1 MTTEQLEAMQAIQD
15 AYLEMKL
22 TEEQVSADRK
32 GRKIPARRLYDKD
45 SKDYEKTDESVDES
59 ARADKKKS
67 ISSMLDR
74 MYARADANT
83 KLYKLKQQN
92 KDRKKLP
99 EEVELGESVN
109 HATFIKKYKENEDD
123 NQHSKNVV
131 HLARH
136 FGSDEDKTEA
146 HSILTAH
153 NKAGHLTSEVGKRR
167 DALHKKLWSPV
178 IDRAY
183 NKSTNEEVESLDEL
197 SRKGLS
203 NYISAAKDDTKERS
217 AGIKL
222 AQKKKW
228 GDPKF
233 GTTSAKVP
241 ANEEVD
247 EAFDPEKFKAAMDK
261 TNVKVNMDSKA
272 DREVA
277 AKEKS
282 DARHAEIDAS
292 NKRKSSAWETARAK
306 LKNKLKPFDQEAFN
320 KSGGHTGIDPFGGSN
335 AKYAR
340 EEVESLEESRYGD
353 EDDDVRRAENELK
366 RRNIKLPN
374 VKHKEVAIKKTKK
387 DKEEELGEASV
398 FDQAR
403 KTVADDEK
411 KGVDPKEKFKLMM
424 TKAKNS
430 QRAAKALAKESLDE
444 ARAKK
449 EPMEVFHTGYSAA
462 LQHAEKHLNKQGYE
476 IHPDDWQDH
485 ISFGPS
491 KPSEGKT
498 VQLHVPLHKDGV
510 KSKKVAHIQV
520 YNRGNTTPKNN
531 ELNMYVN

>member
-22 TEEQVSADRK
+22 
-32 GRKIPARRLYDKD
+32 
-45 SKDYEKTDESVDES
+45 TDESVDES

-109 HATFIKKYKENEDD
+109 HATFIKKYKKNEDD

-146 HSILTAH
+146 RSILTAH
-153 NKAGHLTSEVGKRR
+153 NKAGHLTSEVRKRR

-183 NKSTNEEVESLDEL
+183 NKSTN
-197 SRKGLS
+197 
-203 NYISAAKDDTKERS
+203 
-217 AGIKL
+217 
-222 AQKKKW
+222 
-228 GDPKF
+228 
-233 GTTSAKVP
+233 
-241 ANEEVD
+241 
-247 EAFDPEKFKAAMDK
+247 
-261 TNVKVNMDSKA
+261 
-272 DREVA
+272 
-277 AKEKS
+277 
-282 DARHAEIDAS
+282 
-292 NKRKSSAWETARAK
+292 
-306 LKNKLKPFDQEAFN
+306 
-320 KSGGHTGIDPFGGSN
+320 
-335 AKYAR
+335 

-430 QRAAKALAKESLDE
+430 QRVAKALDEESLDE

-476 IHPDDWQDH
+476 IHPDDWHDH